1 MYTARPQI
9 PLRLNQG
16 DAITAAYLN
25 KVAAM
30 AGYFEGTPIDPTIQ
44 GPPIEQG
51 RPVLMKIADPS
62 WGTGGN
68 ALDNVT
74 GNVVTLKMAFV
85 NPGSSTDADP
95 VGFLNVAETTEDI
108 IYPGICVDGGSFS
121 AGQTVIAIPFN
132 TISGL
137 VFFFSSSGSDDILY
151 RVSAFTVIIADRKW
165 YYQLTPQRVHAD
177 GITWEDD
184 PDGIVLENCYNEA
197 EIFNTAGAT
206 LQGNDVDFALDPFP
220 AGGGTMPD
228 VLQPIKENHV
238 VSITRFTTDSSGSGS
253 GSGSGVRIPWFNAL
267 NTVQGC

>member
-30 AGYFEGTPIDPTIQ
+30 AGYFEGTPIDPTIL
-44 GPPIEQG
+44 GSPIEQG
-51 RPVLMKIADPS
+51 RPVLMKVSDS
-62 WGTGGN
+62 TFGTGGN
-68 ALDNVT
+68 ALDNVS

-85 NPGSSTDADP
+85 NPGASTDANP
-95 VGFLNVAETTEDI
+95 VGFFNVAETTEDV

-121 AGQTVIAIPFN
+121 VGQTVIAIPFN

-137 VFFFSSSGSDDILY
+137 VFFFNGNGKTLY
-151 RVSAFTVIIADRKW
+151 RASDFTVIIADRRW
-165 YYQLTPQRVHAD
+165 YYQLTPQRVQSD

-197 EIFNTAGAT
+197 EALNSAGDT
-206 LQGNDVDFALDPFP
+206 LQSNDVDFSLPPFSSSLI
-220 AGGGTMPD
+220 AKK
-228 VLQPIKENHV
+228 LQPIKENRMV
-238 VSITRFTTDSSGSGS
+238 ELTRFTTSSGSAATK
-253 GSGSGVRIPWFNAL
+253 IAWFNAP
-267 NTVQGC
+267 NIVQEGCIT